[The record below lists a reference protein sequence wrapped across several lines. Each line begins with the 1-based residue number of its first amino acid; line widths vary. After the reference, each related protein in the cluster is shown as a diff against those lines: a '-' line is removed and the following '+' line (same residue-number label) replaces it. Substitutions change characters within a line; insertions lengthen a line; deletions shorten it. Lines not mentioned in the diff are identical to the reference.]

1 MSMGPPLGILGAMRS
16 PSRFKQ
22 LCYWAFA
29 LLLITVRSADAHVH
43 LCLDGQEP
51 PAALHVADG
60 GVHHDSAEAQQGHQD
75 KDVKYA
81 VDGTFKKAD
90 AGDVLL
96 IATAWSFVATLP
108 ARTAEPP
115 QHWEA
120 THAPSDPFHLRPPL
134 RGPPRF
140 LHRRI

>member
-1 MSMGPPLGILGAMRS
+1 MRPPS
-16 PSRFKQ
+16 PFKH

-60 GVHHDSAEAQQGHQD
+60 GVHHAGAETQQAHQDQAHQD
-75 KDVKYA
+75 KDVKYS

-90 AGDVLL
+90 ANDVWF
-96 IATAWSFVATLP
+96 IATVWSLVASLP

-115 QHWEA
+115 QYAEA
-120 THAPSDPFHLRPPL
+120 TPCPSDPFHLRPPL
-134 RGPPRF
+134 RGPPR
-140 LHRRI
+140 